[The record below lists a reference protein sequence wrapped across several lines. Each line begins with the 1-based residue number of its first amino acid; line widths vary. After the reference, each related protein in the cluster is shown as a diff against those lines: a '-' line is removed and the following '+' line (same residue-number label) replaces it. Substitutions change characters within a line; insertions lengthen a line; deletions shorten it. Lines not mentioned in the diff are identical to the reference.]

1 MSLTFNTLRQF
12 NTLRGAQW
20 DGKPACLDDLSFR
33 AMELGGESGEAVEAL
48 LHLLLAVGKSQN
60 VSKKLVRHLTGRV
73 GGIDIQAAQTAL
85 AEELADIIIC
95 ADRVAEVLD
104 INLGKA
110 VVDKF
115 NKTSRKHGLVEIDID
130 R

>member
-20 DGKPACLDDLSFR
+20 DGKPPSLDDLSFR

-48 LHLLLAVGKSQN
+48 LHLLSAVGKSQN
-60 VSKKLVRHLTGRV
+60 VSKKLVRNLTGRV

-104 INLGKA
+104 INLGEA
-110 VVDKF
+110 VVAKF
-115 NKTSRKHGLVEIDID
+115 NKTSRKHGLVEIST
-130 R
+130 